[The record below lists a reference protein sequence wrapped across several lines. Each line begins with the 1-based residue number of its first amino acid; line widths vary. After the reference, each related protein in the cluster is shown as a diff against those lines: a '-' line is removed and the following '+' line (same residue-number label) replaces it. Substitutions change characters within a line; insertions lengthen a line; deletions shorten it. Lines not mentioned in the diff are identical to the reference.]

1 MGKAYKQMNDPRVEA
16 IRTDR
21 LVGIGTCAY
30 MDESV
35 TDADL
40 IHDLD
45 ACGIVDAWEA
55 VRWARKEEVASMEF
69 ALEAM
74 ACAPGCRT
82 DEYRKQL
89 EEFIEA
95 MEEDEQCDV
104 FGCDERSEG
113 GGSTMCAWH
122 AEEDGRGDH
131 EMERMR
137 DMEDYA

>member
-1 MGKAYKQMNDPRVEA
+1 MGKAYKQMNDNRVET

-21 LVGIGTCAY
+21 LVGIGTCSY
-30 MDESV
+30 VDESV

-40 IHDLD
+40 IHDPD

-55 VRWARKEEVASMEF
+55 VQWARNEEVASMEF

-89 EEFIEA
+89 KDFIEA

-104 FGCDERSEG
+104 FGCGARSEEG
-113 GGSTMCAWH
+113 ESTMCAWH
-122 AEEDGRGDH
+122 TAEDGRGDY

-137 DMEDYA
+137 DMEDRA